1 MGAKRATCSQ
11 NFRPLVAILSE
22 IPTSLTIIINGNAAS
37 SKRVFVKIVYMD
49 PTVIILA
56 VVAINS

>member
-1 MGAKRATCSQ
+1 MSIRRGT
-11 NFRPLVAILSE
+11 LVIQLDKSGDVDE
-22 IPTSLTIIINGNAAS
+22 NMPEQSNAAS